1 MGVLDDCPRKGEKG
15 EFAPS
20 QIETESK
27 IFLGY
32 SLGPQRSGEE
42 HQGFRDKWTWV
53 QILDPSLAECAA
65 LAKFIGLFKLQIP
78 PLSKEDDS
86 TYPVKLL

>member
-32 SLGPQRSGEE
+32 SLGPPKEAVKNTRASERTNGPGSKSWI
-42 HQGFRDKWTWV
+42 HHLL
-53 QILDPSLAECAA
+53 ILRLWPSL
-65 LAKFIGLFKLQIP
+65 LASLNFE
-78 PLSKEDDS
+78 S
-86 TYPVKLL
+86 LLYQKKMIVLTL

>member
-1 MGVLDDCPRKGEKG
+1 MVSGRRPWRVGVLDDCPRKGEKG

-32 SLGPQRSGEE
+32 SLGPPKKR
-42 HQGFRDKWTWV
+42 
-53 QILDPSLAECAA
+53 
-65 LAKFIGLFKLQIP
+65 
-78 PLSKEDDS
+78 
-86 TYPVKLL
+86 